1 MTNEK
6 NDELE
11 TPEIEEVV
19 EEVKVQTPPIPK
31 VTKIPVHNNFM
42 KWGNQ
47 FRWNQNN
54 FTKQVQRK
62 ASWRGR

>member
-1 MTNEK
+1 MDNE
-6 NDELE
+6 NNNELE
-11 TPEIEEVV
+11 TQENEEIV
-19 EEVKVQTPPIPK
+19 EEIKVQTPPIPK

-47 FRWNQNN
+47 FRGNQNN